1 MPELPEVETVRR
13 GLAPVMEGERFA
25 KVEVRRGDLRWP
37 LPKGFAQKLD
47 GKTVQGLGRRA
58 KYLLADLSSGDVLLM
73 HLGMSGSFRVGKD
86 SAPGKYYHERSK
98 STAHD
103 HVIFHMSNGATVTFN
118 DPRRFGSMKLVPRA
132 RLDEEPLL
140 RSLGPEPLG
149 NEFDAAMLA
158 KACARKKTSLKAAL
172 SDQRVVAGLGNI
184 YVCEA
189 LFRARLSPKRT
200 ASTIAD
206 RNGKLN
212 ERAEKLVDAIKAVL
226 KDAIEAGGSSLR
238 DHRRADGSLGD
249 FQHNFRVYGKASRA
263 PPAKARSNG
272 SCRAVARPSI
282 AHRARSRPRYAS
294 ALW

>member
-13 GLAPVMEGERFA
+13 GLAPVMEGTRFA

-37 LPKGFAQKLD
+37 LPKGFAQKLN

-86 SAPGKYYHERSK
+86 SAPGTYYHERSK

-103 HVIFHMSNGATVTFN
+103 HIVFHMSNGATVTFN
-118 DPRRFGSMKLVPRA
+118 DPRRFGSMKLVSRA
-132 RLDEEPLL
+132 RLEDEPLL

-158 KACARKKTSLKAAL
+158 KACAGKKASLKAAL

-189 LFRARLSPKRT
+189 LFRARLSPKRI

-206 RNGKLN
+206 RNGKPN

-249 FQHNFRVYGKASRA
+249 FQHNFQVYDREGEPCPCCKGKIKRIVQAG
-263 PPAKARSNG
+263 RSTFYCP
-272 SCRAVARPSI
+272 SCQK
-282 AHRARSRPRYAS
+282 
-294 ALW
+294 